1 MQFQVPQFIDVEDKL
16 FGRLTFKQF
25 LYVAGGGAGSFI
37 LYQIFPTFLAVPAI
51 LGFAGLSLALA
62 FYKVN
67 ERPFIYALAAWVR
80 YQLGPKLY
88 TWHRE
93 DKPVKKEEDLILP
106 KQQPLSI
113 ERVSRSKLKDLAWSL
128 DVQEKV
134 QK

>member
-1 MQFQVPQFIDVEDKL
+1 MQFQVPQFIEVEDKI

-37 LYQIFPTFLAVPAI
+37 LYQILPGFIAFPAI
-51 LGFAGLSLALA
+51 VAFAGLSLALA

-67 ERPFIYALAAWVR
+67 ERPFVFALQAWFK

-93 DKPVKKEEDLILP
+93 DKPVKKEADLVLP

-113 ERVSRSKLKDLAWSL
+113 DKVSRSKLKDLAWSL
-128 DVQEKV
+128 DIQEKV
-134 QK
+134 TK